1 MTASQLRAA
10 NVPLDSDLLQGLKSQ
25 EADLILAAAR
35 PRRFSAKSV
44 MTRQGEPA
52 DHLMMLSKGRARY
65 FYGTP
70 NGKKLI
76 LRWITPGQIFAGAA
90 LVSQPSKYLVST
102 EAVRD
107 SIVLVW
113 DGPTIRALSR
123 RFLQVLENVLVFALD
138 HFSWYVTAYAALAS
152 ETAEERLANLL
163 VALAPSFGEKVPGG
177 IEIDVTNDE
186 LANSVNISPYTASR
200 TISEW
205 QRTGAIRKHRGKIL
219 LRSPKRL
226 FFRIPAEAYRQA
238 VAGSHP

>member
-1 MTASQLRAA
+1 MTVLEFRAA
-10 NVPLDSDLLQGLKSQ
+10 NIPRDTDLLHGLKPQ
-25 EADLILAAAR
+25 EVDLILAAAR

-44 MTRQGEPA
+44 MTRQGESA
-52 DHLMMLSKGRARY
+52 DHLMMLWKGRARY

-90 LVSQPSKYLVST
+90 LVSQPSRYIVST

-123 RFLQVLENVLVFALD
+123 RCPQVMENVLIFALD
-138 HFSWYVTAYAALAS
+138 HFSWYITAYAALAS
-152 ETAEERLANLL
+152 ETVQERLANLL
-163 VALAPSFGEKVPGG
+163 VALAPSIGEKASDG

-186 LANSVNISPYTASR
+186 LAHSVNISPYTASR
-200 TISEW
+200 IISEW

-219 LRSPKRL
+219 LRSPKT
-226 FFRIPAEAYRQA
+226 FFLR
-238 VAGSHP
+238 VV